1 MRKLI
6 LFGISPI
13 LYSCQNN
20 DEKCGQI
27 IQKAINNSI
36 YYFIIQTDNDS
47 NNNYYDENSP
57 GIPDDGIRQGS
68 VSEEIYNS
76 FEIGDEYCSE
86 I

>member
-6 LFGISPI
+6 LFGISLI
-13 LYSCQNN
+13 LSSCQNN

-47 NNNYYDENSP
+47 NNYYDENSP

-76 FEIGDEYCSE
+76 FKIGDEYCSE

>member
-6 LFGISPI
+6 LLGISLI
-13 LYSCQNN
+13 LCSCQNN

-27 IQKAINNSI
+27 IQKAINNSV

-47 NNNYYDENSP
+47 NNYYDENSP

>member
-1 MRKLI
+1 MRRLI
-6 LFGISPI
+6 LFGISLI
-13 LYSCQNN
+13 LSSCQNN

-27 IQKAINNSI
+27 IQKAINNST

-47 NNNYYDENSP
+47 NYYDENST

-76 FEIGDEYCSE
+76 FKIGDEYCSE